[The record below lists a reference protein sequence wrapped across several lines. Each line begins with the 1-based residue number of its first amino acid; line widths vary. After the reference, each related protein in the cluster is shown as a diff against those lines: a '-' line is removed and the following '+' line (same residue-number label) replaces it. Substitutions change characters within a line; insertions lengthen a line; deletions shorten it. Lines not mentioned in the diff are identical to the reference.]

1 MAPELIEKL
10 CGWGVLG
17 TTDVYFTQLCFI
29 KATTDTH
36 PTIRVRA
43 MVMETD
49 TVPGRILNHVRFQ

>member
-10 CGWGVLG
+10 CGWAVLG
-17 TTDVYFTQLCFI
+17 SLIVYFTQFCFI
-29 KATTDTH
+29 KATTDTY

-49 TVPGRILNHVRFQ
+49 TVLGCILNHVRFQ